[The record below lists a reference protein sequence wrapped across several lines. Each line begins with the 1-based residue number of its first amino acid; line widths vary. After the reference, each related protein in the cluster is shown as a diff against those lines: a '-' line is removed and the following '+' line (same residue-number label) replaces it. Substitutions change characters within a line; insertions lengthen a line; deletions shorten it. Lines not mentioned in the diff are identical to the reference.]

1 MKALFRTF
9 LLLSIFTF
17 AGLIQAQESCSDA
30 DMRGEFAT
38 QPKGLLTIG
47 PFAGPF
53 AATGIIHFDGV
64 GRFEGVATSSF
75 NGTVIFP
82 FDATGSYSVTPD
94 CVLTI
99 FEETLRIGFEGIIS
113 RTKDE
118 VPLYQPQDTAI
129 TTNVLRRLKIPSC
142 TSANLQDDWAIQ
154 ASGSNIITGGSFAQ
168 IGALRFDG
176 AGHVTGKTGF
186 SRNGLIVSRNLSG
199 TYRVQENC
207 TFSVRLTDET
217 ETVTHFYGTF
227 FDDGSQFILIYSDD
241 GVVFTGVAEQIAS
254 QTPCSNADL
263 RGDFST
269 QPIGVLMDG
278 PFAGPFTASGLIQF
292 DGAGR
297 FTGTAT
303 SSFNGTIFP
312 FDAFG
317 TYTVTPDCFITT
329 FEEVLQIP
337 FEGYV
342 SKTRNEVYLFQPQEG
357 GITTN
362 TLHRLNRSSCGDAD
376 LQDSWVMQTSG
387 SNVTTGARSVQL
399 GRLRFDGVGNITGE
413 VGTNINGVKSD
424 YTLSGTYNVDSD
436 CTLSMSLTD
445 ENGIV
450 SHVFGVFFDDASQF
464 EFIYSDDGLVI
475 PGTARQAAD
484 N

>member
-1 MKALFRTF
+1 
-9 LLLSIFTF
+9 
-17 AGLIQAQESCSDA
+17 
-30 DMRGEFAT
+30 
-38 QPKGLLTIG
+38 
-47 PFAGPF
+47 
-53 AATGIIHFDGV
+53 
-64 GRFEGVATSSF
+64 
-75 NGTVIFP
+75 
-82 FDATGSYSVTPD
+82 
-94 CVLTI
+94 
-99 FEETLRIGFEGIIS
+99 
-113 RTKDE
+113 
-118 VPLYQPQDTAI
+118 
-129 TTNVLRRLKIPSC
+129 
-142 TSANLQDDWAIQ
+142 
-154 ASGSNIITGGSFAQ
+154 
-168 IGALRFDG
+168 
-176 AGHVTGKTGF
+176 
-186 SRNGLIVSRNLSG
+186 
-199 TYRVQENC
+199 
-207 TFSVRLTDET
+207 
-217 ETVTHFYGTF
+217 
-227 FDDGSQFILIYSDD
+227 
-241 GVVFTGVAEQIAS
+241 
-254 QTPCSNADL
+254 
-263 RGDFST
+263 
-269 QPIGVLMDG
+269 
-278 PFAGPFTASGLIQF
+278 
-292 DGAGR
+292 
-297 FTGTAT
+297 
-303 SSFNGTIFP
+303 
-312 FDAFG
+312 
-317 TYTVTPDCFITT
+317 VTPDCFITT